1 MIVRLRSIAK
11 HILIP
16 ARYWTPDPPAL
27 IGPAAFVGERLRG
40 KIFRQMNKIVSTA
53 DSDAAE
59 AEACEDS

>member
-1 MIVRLRSIAK
+1 LT
-11 HILIP
+11 P
-16 ARYWTPDPPAL
+16 APPAL
-27 IGPAAFVGERLRG
+27 IGRPLLLAERLRA